1 MSIPSVHYQ
10 NKCKVQTP
18 ENTLNIR
25 IKKKIIWHFSFH
37 DKSSDS
43 DLKLLNTLQ
52 KTMQQALMT
61 DGKNTQAFPSHN
73 PLLLGSA
80 DLLTIS

>member
-1 MSIPSVHYQ
+1 MSLPSVHYQ

-18 ENTLNIR
+18 ENTLNIG

-43 DLKLLNTLQ
+43 DLKLLNTLH
-52 KTMQQALMT
+52 KTMQQAFNDRWEEHT
-61 DGKNTQAFPSHN
+61 GFSIP
-73 PLLLGSA
+73 
-80 DLLTIS
+80 

>member
-37 DKSSDS
+37 DKSPDS
-43 DLKLLNTLQ
+43 ASEYL
-52 KTMQQALMT
+52 
-61 DGKNTQAFPSHN
+61 TQDNAA
-73 PLLLGSA
+73 G
-80 DLLTIS
+80 I